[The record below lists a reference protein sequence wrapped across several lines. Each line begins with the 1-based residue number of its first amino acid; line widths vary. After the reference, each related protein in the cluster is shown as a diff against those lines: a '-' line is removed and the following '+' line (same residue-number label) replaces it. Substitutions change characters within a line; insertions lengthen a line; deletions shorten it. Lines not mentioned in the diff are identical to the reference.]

1 MNGNI
6 PRRYFWTTLFAGVL
20 LIASTTTHAQST
32 FGTVVGTVTDSSGS
46 PIPSTSVALTNLG
59 TNEKRT
65 QPTNGDGLY
74 QFVNVTPGQ
83 YSVEVQKPGFKRILR
98 SPITVETQS
107 TSKIDIP
114 LQVGDVSQT
123 VEVTAQTPLLQP
135 ESSSLGQVVDE
146 RKTTELPL
154 NGRNPL
160 NLVALVP
167 SVVPQG
173 GFHVGS

>member
-6 PRRYFWTTLFAGVL
+6 PRLYFWAPLFAIVL
-20 LIASTTTHAQST
+20 LITSTTTHAQST
-32 FGTVVGTVTDSSGS
+32 FGTVVGTVTDASGS
-46 PIPSTSVALTNLG
+46 PIPGVSVALTNLG

-107 TSKIDIP
+107 TSKI
-114 LQVGDVSQT
+114 GGRR
-123 VEVTAQTPLLQP
+123 QP
-135 ESSSLGQVVDE
+135 DRRSYSANA
-146 RKTTELPL
+146 P
-154 NGRNPL
+154 
-160 NLVALVP
+160 AAA
-167 SVVPQG
+167 
-173 GFHVGS
+173 